1 MENWIR
7 DPESGASK
15 KLKLDRMALFD
26 NSEDP
31 STNEFPD
38 SISINSNQISINY
51 IFQPGAKKDGA
62 TVQVPLQ
69 LINQL
74 SDADIDWAVPGIMR
88 EKCIA
93 LLKGLPKATR
103 KKLIPISGFV
113 DDIISEMFEL
123 RGDLFELLATLL
135 IKQRRINIEPIQFAN
150 ISLPDHLIIKINVVD
165 KNRKSLAIGSNV
177 NEVKRLLSKKG
188 IDFQKSEIELPEEW
202 NVYDVENLID
212 WDFET
217 LPKAIDLKTDL
228 NIVRYPGLVDR
239 QIRYH
244 LNYFQNLRRLLKV
257 QNMGS

>member
-1 MENWIR
+1 
-7 DPESGASK
+7 
-15 KLKLDRMALFD
+15 
-26 NSEDP
+26 
-31 STNEFPD
+31 
-38 SISINSNQISINY
+38 
-51 IFQPGAKKDGA
+51 
-62 TVQVPLQ
+62 
-69 LINQL
+69 
-74 SDADIDWAVPGIMR
+74 MR

-103 KKLIPISGFV
+103 KKIIPISGFV

-123 RGDLFELLATLL
+123 RGDLFKLLATLL
-135 IKQRRINIEPIQFAN
+135 IKQRRINIAPVQFAN
-150 ISLPDHLIIKINVVD
+150 IPFPDPLIIKINVVD

-228 NIVRYPGLVDR
+228 KIVRYPGLVDKTNSVSLKLFSEFEEALKNTKHGL
-239 QIRYH
+239 IRLYLLRSVQQKNMIKKKYYRFKIESALKIPLDFTNFVEDAIH
-244 LNYFQNLRRLLKV
+244 LTYLNAFDVHTTIPRSKN
-257 QNMGS
+257 

>member
-1 MENWIR
+1 
-7 DPESGASK
+7 
-15 KLKLDRMALFD
+15 MALFD
-26 NSEDP
+26 NNENP

-38 SISINSNQISINY
+38 SISLNSNQIPINY
-51 IFQPGAKKDGA
+51 TFQPGAKKDGA

-74 SDADIDWAVPGIMR
+74 SDADIDWAVPGIIR

-123 RGDLFELLATLL
+123 RGDLFKLLATLL
-135 IKQRRINIEPIQFAN
+135 IKQRRINIAPVQFAN

-212 WDFET
+212 WDFEI
-217 LPKAIDLKTDL
+217 LPKTIDLKTDL
-228 NIVRYPGLVDR
+228 KIVRYPGLVDSTNSVSLKLFSEFE
-239 QIRYH
+239 QALESTKNGLIRLY
-244 LNYFQNLRRLLKV
+244 LLRSV
-257 QNMGS
+257 QQKT